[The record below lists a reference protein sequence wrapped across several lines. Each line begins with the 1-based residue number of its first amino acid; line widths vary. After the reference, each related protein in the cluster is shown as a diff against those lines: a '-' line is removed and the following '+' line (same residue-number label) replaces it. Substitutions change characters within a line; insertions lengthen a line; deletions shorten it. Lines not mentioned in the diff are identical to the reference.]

1 MRIHSPIH
9 LLVLTAGLVYCGMPC
24 AWAQAKHA
32 IVSSLGGS
40 SKHRFGSVGYALG
53 WSPGFLKN
61 LSLGPGIR
69 TTVLHH
75 DAREYS
81 VPNAS
86 GLARDLRL
94 ETPAML
100 HANVAAFFWAE
111 YRLGARWGLGLNI
124 DLIGGSFGASRPA
137 QPTHP
142 TADFAG
148 PVQAS
153 PSGVSALLYN
163 TNDLGLLQ
171 SEFYITY
178 KAAERVYLR
187 AGLAHQHVQV
197 TVTPAALET
206 SRFAGFVN
214 ALMVGVAVP
223 LGHLAQL

>member
-1 MRIHSPIH
+1 MPLPRI
-9 LLVLTAGLVYCGMPC
+9 LVLAAGLLCCSQVS
-24 AWAQAKHA
+24 AWAQTRQTL
-32 IVSSLGGS
+32 IGSLGGS
-40 SKHRFGSVGYALG
+40 SKHRFGSVGYGLG

-69 TTVLHH
+69 TTLLHH
-75 DAREYS
+75 DGREYS
-81 VPNAS
+81 VPNAT

-94 ETPAML
+94 EAPAML

-111 YRLGARWGLGLNI
+111 YRLSPRWGLGLNI
-124 DLIGGSFGASRPA
+124 DLIGGSFGPSRPA

-148 PVQAS
+148 LVQAS

-171 SEFYITY
+171 SEFYIAY

-187 AGLAHQHVQV
+187 AGVAHQHVQL
-197 TVTPAALET
+197 TITPAALET
-206 SRFAGFVN
+206 SRFAGFLN
-214 ALMVGVAVP
+214 ALVIGVTIP
-223 LGHLAQL
+223 LGHSAQL